1 MSRRKQR
8 GHLEGQSRDDRE
20 AQTVEADLDQKAQGE
35 VDAMLAGFIKR
46 RFPKVIDL
54 VAAGFFGDATKEER
68 QNPVLKQACA
78 LFFAHGW
85 RDPEGM
91 RVIDAFADYGLE
103 RTPAQEKVLDA
114 MRTSSF
120 RCLQLE
126 ADIRS
131 DDMQVACRDLMDGT
145 PLPLELRG
153 QLVELNRGD
162 VIVGW
167 FMRTTAGMRPL
178 GVINLVPV
186 KVAAQFEDALVRLA
200 EAYPIPRADLGIE
213 KPAPTFWL
221 SYRVSQ
227 KARELELI

>member
-1 MSRRKQR
+1 
-8 GHLEGQSRDDRE
+8 
-20 AQTVEADLDQKAQGE
+20 
-35 VDAMLAGFIKR
+35 MLAGFIKR
-46 RFPKVIDL
+46 RFPKVVDL

-85 RDPEGM
+85 RDPDGM
-91 RVIDAFADYGLE
+91 RVIDAFADYGLD
-103 RTPAQEKVLDA
+103 RTPEQDKALDA
-114 MRTSSF
+114 MRTSTF

-126 ADIRS
+126 GTIGM
-131 DDMQVACRDLMDGT
+131 DDSQVPCRDLIDGS

-153 QLVELNRGD
+153 QLVELDQGD

-178 GVINLVPV
+178 GVINLVPK
-186 KVAAQFEDALVRLA
+186 KVAAEFEDALVRLA
-200 EAYPIPRADLGIE
+200 EAYPMRRQDLGTDQ
-213 KPAPTFWL
+213 PAPTFWL

-227 KARELELI
+227 KARELEII